1 MMSSKVSRFFK
12 PSMVA
17 TVVLFL
23 LATLFVNLGM
33 WQARRGETKVATEQ
47 QFATAKPLLLENAIA
62 GENRF
67 AQIDV
72 SGHYD
77 NERHILLDN
86 QVLNGRAG
94 VHIFTPFYTITGT
107 VILVNRGWL
116 PLAADRQS
124 LPQIP
129 TPENQTVLRGMLNIF
144 PVPGRMLGPAD
155 ELTSTS
161 WPQLV
166 TYLNHADVAIA
177 LGTPLANW
185 IVQLSATERAGFDG
199 RDWQPV
205 FLTSNKHKAYAF
217 QWYALAGISM
227 VLWIFNGIR
236 RSRENIKASPHS
248 E

>member
-1 MMSSKVSRFFK
+1 MTSSKVSRFFK
-12 PSMVA
+12 PSMIA

-23 LATLFVNLGM
+23 LASLFTNLGL
-33 WQARRGETKVATEQ
+33 WQARRGEAKAATEQ
-47 QFATAKPLLLENAIA
+47 QFATAKPLLLKNAVA
-62 GENRF
+62 QKSRF

-77 NERHILLDN
+77 GKRHFLLDN
-86 QVLNGRAG
+86 QVWRGRAG
-94 VHIFTPFYTITGT
+94 VHIFTPFYTLEGT
-107 VILVNRGWL
+107 VIMVNRGWL
-116 PLAADRQS
+116 PLAADRKIM
-124 LPQIP
+124 PAIP
-129 TPENQTVLRGMLNIF
+129 TPQNQTALRGILNIF

-155 ELTSTS
+155 NLGSVD

-166 TYLNHADVAIA
+166 TYLNITDMSVA
-177 LGTPLANW
+177 LNTPLAEW
-185 IVQLSATERAGFDG
+185 IVQLSDKEQYGFEG

-217 QWYALAGISM
+217 QWYALAGISI

-236 RSRENIKASPHS
+236 RSREHIKVSRNS